1 MRNYRSLYIYLPIF
15 KLQLKQFTPITF
27 LLCNK
32 IALFS
37 SIIII
42 IGDIKVK
49 DLDGILKRGKKV
61 SSLVTTKGYEE
72 DPGKVEARI
81 VHKDAARKKTVDVED
96 IQEIDQMNATGKG
109 NIVNL
114 FFVKLLYTH
123 E

>member
-1 MRNYRSLYIYLPIF
+1 MPGQLRVYIL
-15 KLQLKQFTPITF
+15 F

-37 SIIII
+37 SIII

-114 FFVKLLYTH
+114 LFVKLLYTH

>member
-1 MRNYRSLYIYLPIF
+1 MCQANCVYVYCSF
-15 KLQLKQFTPITF
+15 
-27 LLCNK
+27 LCNK

-37 SIIII
+37 SIIIK

-114 FFVKLLYTH
+114 LFVKLLYTH